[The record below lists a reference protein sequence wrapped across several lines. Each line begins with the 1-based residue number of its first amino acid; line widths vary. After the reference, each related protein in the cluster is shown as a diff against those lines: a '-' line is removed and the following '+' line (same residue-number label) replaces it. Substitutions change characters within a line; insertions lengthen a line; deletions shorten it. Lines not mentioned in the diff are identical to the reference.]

1 MRMTGTRQLVEDVL
15 DTLPKPYT
23 EDVVDDVFHAIEER
37 AEWRRR
43 YDVLVTSMARKVVQ
57 ARAAFWIANYVGRS
71 VAEEVSA
78 QKSTLI
84 ETYPKLKKPGEKRG
98 KKMKEPE
105 ALKAMSTYYQAN
117 RAGLP
122 ASISSQR
129 DVIVEMLMEGYSV
142 EDAFSKAK

>member
-1 MRMTGTRQLVEDVL
+1 MRMTGTRQLIEDVL
-15 DTLPKPYT
+15 ATLPKPYT

-37 AEWRRR
+37 PEWRRR
-43 YDVLVTSMARKVVQ
+43 YDTLVTSLGRKVVE
-57 ARAAFWIANYVGRS
+57 ARAAFWIANHVGRS
-71 VAEEVSA
+71 AAGEANA

-84 ETYPKLKKPGEKRG
+84 EAYPKLKKPGEKRG
-98 KKMKEPE
+98 KKLKEPE
-105 ALKAMSTYYQAN
+105 ALQAMSTYYQAN

-142 EDAFSKAK
+142 EQAFAKAK